1 MLGKVASRTRL
12 PNIPLPKPEKRA
24 KKPPNSSPKP
34 VFGSIWRLF
43 ENQKIRL
50 NRVCFN
56 TLTPFNP
63 FIFLIFR
70 ANRMMVGEFFQR
82 SFFHL
87 QQAPDFYV

>member
-1 MLGKVASRTRL
+1 M
-12 PNIPLPKPEKRA
+12 
-24 KKPPNSSPKP
+24 
-34 VFGSIWRLF
+34 LF

-70 ANRMMVGEFFQR
+70 ANRMMVGKFFQR